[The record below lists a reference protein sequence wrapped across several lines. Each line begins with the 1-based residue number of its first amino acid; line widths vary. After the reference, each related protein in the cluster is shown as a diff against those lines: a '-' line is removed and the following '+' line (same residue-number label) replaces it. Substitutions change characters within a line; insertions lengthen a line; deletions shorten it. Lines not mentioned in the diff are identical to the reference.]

1 MKTTARLTLT
11 FADAAQARAIAS
23 AVALD
28 DLGYIRTTLRGKT
41 ILAAASADGPM
52 SLLHTLDD
60 YLACVS
66 VAERTTEEA
75 RPRGRAQRRRA

>member
-1 MKTTARLTLT
+1 MKTTARVTLT
-11 FADAAQARAIAS
+11 FADVAQARAIAS

-28 DLGYIRTTLRGKT
+28 DSGYIRTTVRGRT
-41 ILAAASADGPM
+41 LLATTSADGPM

-75 RPRGRAQRRRA
+75 RPRGRARRRRA

>member
-11 FADAAQARAIAS
+11 FADAAEARVIAA

-28 DLGYIRTTLRGKT
+28 DSGYIRTALRGR
-41 ILAAASADGPM
+41 ILVASASADGPM

-75 RPRGRAQRRRA
+75 RPRGRARQRRA

>member
-11 FADAAQARAIAS
+11 FADAAEARAIAA

-28 DLGYIRTTLRGKT
+28 DSGYIRTTVRGRT
-41 ILAAASADGPM
+41 LLATTSTDGPM

-75 RPRGRAQRRRA
+75 RPRGRARRHRA